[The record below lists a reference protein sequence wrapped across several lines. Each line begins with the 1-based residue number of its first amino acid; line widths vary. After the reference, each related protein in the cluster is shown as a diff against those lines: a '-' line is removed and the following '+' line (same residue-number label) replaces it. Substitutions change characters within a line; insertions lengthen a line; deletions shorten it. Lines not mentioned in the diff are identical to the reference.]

1 MWLFDV
7 FARLYNLNPFTFA
20 FIMWLVVLVITAS
33 VTMKHPTRRGKLLGF
48 GITSVG
54 AVLILGHLELL
65 TLSATGKEIKGV
77 VTNFIVMTLGGLGSG
92 LLAVAISKGP
102 NKAEIEQTRNFI
114 LGWGLRGF
122 EYLFV
127 FILMCSLALSVLCL
141 LLWFF
146 GWPVVTGHAVSG
158 LLLVFLGAALGCA
171 IVSRLR
177 RLMKWEQWG
186 VGLLFALLLFLLPV
200 YVQAIWGLVSWSLAA
215 VLGFHGVAGIAMGW
229 TVWRQRRE
237 WRRS

>member
-102 NKAEIEQTRNFI
+102 SKAELQKTRNFVR
-114 LGWGLRGF
+114 GWGLRIF

-127 FILMCSLALSVLCL
+127 FYPHVLTCLVCALPALVVLRLAL
-141 LLWFF
+141 W
-146 GWPVVTGHAVSG
+146 
-158 LLLVFLGAALGCA
+158 
-171 IVSRLR
+171 
-177 RLMKWEQWG
+177 
-186 VGLLFALLLFLLPV
+186 
-200 YVQAIWGLVSWSLAA
+200 
-215 VLGFHGVAGIAMGW
+215 
-229 TVWRQRRE
+229 
-237 WRRS
+237 

>member
-20 FIMWLVVLVITAS
+20 LIMWFVVLVITAS
-33 VTMKHPTRRGKLLGF
+33 VTMKYPTRRGKLVGF

-77 VTNFIVMTLGGLGSG
+77 VTNFVVMTLGGLGSG

-114 LGWGLRGF
+114 RGWGLRGF
-122 EYLFV
+122 EYLLV

-200 YVQAIWGLVSWSLAA
+200 YVQAVWGLVSWSLAA
-215 VLGFHGVAGIAMGW
+215 VLGFHLVAGAAMGW
-229 TVWRQRRE
+229 TVWRQRME
-237 WRRS
+237 WL